1 MAHINPAVV
10 SGTLSAASTSAATA
24 IGPFQYRSSQS
35 RTLDALRISIRGTF
49 SATVDLRVCDPGLD
63 PSVAA
68 NAAVVKT
75 YTAVSSDVFV
85 PGGSCDIWLYVSAY
99 TSGSVTGS
107 IIT

>member
-35 RTLDALRISIRGTF
+35 RTLDSLRISIRGTF
-49 SATVDLRVCDPGLD
+49 VGTVDLRVTDPGLD

-68 NAAVVKT
+68 NAAVIKQ
-75 YTAVSSDVFV
+75 YTTVSSDVFV
-85 PGGSCDIWLYVSAY
+85 PGGTCDIWLYCSSY
-99 TSGSVTGS
+99 TSGTIIGS